1 MKNVKLGDQGFAMVY
16 GKPKSIII
24 VGIDN
29 CERLAKYKG
38 VSHKYYYV
46 ELEKFQEYMDENLD
60 VGKSFTESEIKEKF
74 FKTKKQLIDNL
85 FKNL

>member
-46 ELEKFQEYMDENLD
+46 ELERFQEYMDENLD
-60 VGKSFTESEIKEKF
+60 VGKSFKQSEIKEKF

-85 FKNL
+85 FKDL

>member
-24 VGIDN
+24 VGIDKY
-29 CERLAKYKG
+29 ERLAKYKG

-85 FKNL
+85 FKDL

>member
-1 MKNVKLGDQGFAMVY
+1 MKNLKLGDKGFAMVY
-16 GKPKSIII
+16 GNPKSIII
-24 VGIDN
+24 VGIDK
-29 CERLAKYKG
+29 CERLAQYKG

-85 FKNL
+85 FKDL

>member
-1 MKNVKLGDQGFAMVY
+1 MKNLKLGDQGFAMVY

-24 VGIDN
+24 VGIDKY
-29 CERLAKYKG
+29 ERLAKYKRA
-38 VSHKYYYV
+38 SNKYYYV

-74 FKTKKQLIDNL
+74 FKTKEQLIDNL